1 MKAIYAAMLS
11 AIAVVPAFAAEVA
24 SVAGE
29 LAAKASPG
37 TITCK
42 AENGWL
48 YSKNELAHL
57 AKGELANGQA
67 AKKSACRKPKNADPL
82 PALKAFNDELAKR
95 GIKLIVVPVPPKIA
109 IEPCATLKRGEA
121 MVYLRPFYR
130 ELRAQGIEVLDL
142 SEAYLAAPNEHYY
155 CRTDAHWNPVG
166 IRTAAE
172 ELAKLIPLRGKEDF
186 ALAGP
191 MLTVSGDLA
200 KSLDPKNPEQE
211 NIAFTMV
218 GGKTIDENSPILIIG
233 DSHTL
238 VFSTGGDMLAEHG
251 GLAESLALLLKMPV
265 DRIGVKGSAATA
277 VRINLYRKAVRDPQ
291 WLKNK
296 KFVIYCFSCREF
308 TESTSGWVKVPVSK
322 K

>member
-1 MKAIYAAMLS
+1 MKRFFTTIL
-11 AIAVVPAFAAEVA
+11 AVAVSSAFAADVA
-24 SVAGE
+24 ATAAE
-29 LAAKASPG
+29 LAAKITPN
-37 TITCK
+37 TIAYK

-48 YSKNELAHL
+48 YSKNELLHL
-57 AKGELANGQA
+57 AKGELANGQV
-67 AKKSACRKPKNADPL
+67 AKKSACRKPKNADPI
-82 PALKAFNDELAKR
+82 PALKFFNDELAKR

-109 IEPCATLKRGEA
+109 VEPCAPLKRGEA

-130 ELRAQGIEVLDL
+130 ELRTQGIEVLDL
-142 SEAYLAAPNEHYY
+142 SEAYNEPDKHYY

-166 IRTAAE
+166 IGTAAE
-172 ELAKLIPLRGKEDF
+172 ELAKLIPLRGKEEF

-200 KSLDPKNPEQE
+200 KSLDPGKPEQE

-218 GGKTIDENSPILIIG
+218 AGKTVDESSPVLLVG

-251 GLAESLALLLKMPV
+251 GLAEHLAFQLKMPI

-277 VRINLYRKAVRDPQ
+277 VRINLYRKAVRAPQ

-308 TESTSGWVKVPVSK
+308 TESTSGWVKVPVAK
-322 K
+322 

>member
-1 MKAIYAAMLS
+1 MKKLYAVILS
-11 AIAVVPAFAAEVA
+11 AVAVIPVLASDVAATA
-24 SVAGE
+24 AE
-29 LAAKASPG
+29 LAAKVTPN
-37 TITCK
+37 TIAYK

-57 AKGELANGQA
+57 AKGELANGEA
-67 AKKSACRKPKNADPL
+67 AKKSACPKTKNADPI

-95 GIKLIVVPVPPKIA
+95 GIKLILVPVPPKIA
-109 IEPCATLKRGEA
+109 VEPCAPLKRGEA
-121 MVYLRPFYR
+121 MVYLRPLYQ

-142 SEAYLAAPNEHYY
+142 SEVYADPKEHCY
-155 CRTDAHWNPVG
+155 CRTDAHWDPVG
-166 IRTAAE
+166 IGIAAE
-172 ELAKLIPLRGKEDF
+172 ELAKLIPLRGNEEF

-191 MLTVSGDLA
+191 TLTVSGDLA
-200 KSLDPKNPEQE
+200 KSLNPEKPEQE
-211 NIAFTMV
+211 IILFTMV
-218 GGKTIDENSPILIIG
+218 GGKTLDENSPILLLG

-251 GLAESLALLLKMPV
+251 GLAERLAVLLKMPV

-277 VRINLYRKAVRDPQ
+277 VRINLYRKAVKNPE

-308 TESTSGWVKVPVSK
+308 TESTSGWVKVPVAK
-322 K
+322 

>member
-1 MKAIYAAMLS
+1 MKKLCTALLS
-11 AIAVVPAFAAEVA
+11 AVAVSSAFAADVA
-24 SVAGE
+24 EDARE
-29 LAAKASPG
+29 LVVKVTPN
-37 TITCK
+37 TITYK

-57 AKGELANGQA
+57 AKGELANGEA
-67 AKKSACRKPKNADPL
+67 AKKSACRKPANADPI
-82 PALKAFNDELAKR
+82 PALKAFNDALAELD
-95 GIKLIVVPVPPKIA
+95 IKLIVAPVPPKVA
-109 IEPCATLKRGEA
+109 VEPCVPLKRGEA
-121 MVYLRPFYR
+121 MAYLRPFYR
-130 ELRAQGIEVLDL
+130 ELRAQGIDVLDL
-142 SEAYLAAPNEHYY
+142 SETYLAEADKHFY
-155 CRTDAHWNPVG
+155 CRTDAHWNPSG
-166 IRTAAE
+166 IAAAAK
-172 ELAKLIPLRGKEDF
+172 ELAKLIPLRGKDEF
-186 ALAGP
+186 ALAAP

-211 NIAFTMV
+211 QIAFTMV
-218 GGKTIDENSPILIIG
+218 GGRTVDENSPVLLIG

-251 GLAESLALLLKMPV
+251 GLAEQLAFQLKMPV

-277 VRINLYRKAVRDPQ
+277 VRINLYRKAARNPQ

-308 TESTSGWVKVPVSK
+308 TESPSGWVKVPVVK

>member
-1 MKAIYAAMLS
+1 MKKLYAVILS
-11 AIAVVPAFAAEVA
+11 AVAAIPAFTADVA
-24 SVAGE
+24 DVAGE
-29 LAAKASPG
+29 LAAKVTPN
-37 TITCK
+37 TITYR
-42 AENGWL
+42 AENGCL

-67 AKKSACRKPKNADPL
+67 AQKSACRKPKNADPM
-82 PALKAFNDELAKR
+82 PALKFFNDELARR
-95 GIKLIVVPVPPKIA
+95 GIKLILVPVPPKIA
-109 IEPCATLKRGEA
+109 VEPCDPLKRGEA
-121 MVYLRPFYR
+121 MIYLRPFYQ
-130 ELRAQGIEVLDL
+130 ELRKQGIEVLDL
-142 SEAYLAAPNEHYY
+142 SEVYSDPKEHYY

-166 IRTAAE
+166 IGAAAE
-172 ELAKLIPLRGKEDF
+172 ELAKLIPLRGKEEF

-200 KSLDPKNPEQE
+200 KSLNPKQPEQE

-218 GGKTIDENSPILIIG
+218 GGKTIDESSPILLIG

-251 GLAESLALLLKMPV
+251 GLAEQLAFQLKMPV

-277 VRINLYRKAVRDPQ
+277 VRINLYRKAVKNPA

-296 KFVIYCFSCREF
+296 QFVIYCFSCREF

-322 K
+322 